1 MPNFLRRAETY
12 VKHFFPPSNS
22 QSDTSR
28 RAINYRLAEKE
39 HAVSLAAAG
48 PVFDAS
54 PTGDEPIQD
63 FEGS

>member
-54 PTGDEPIQD
+54 PTGQ
-63 FEGS
+63 